1 MDHAHTNQ
9 THKHTN
15 TQADMD
21 LDLLVSCANSEG
33 DKLVAGS
40 FGFSSWMGISITPS
54 FVLNEHHKIS
64 GFPSNFSAEL
74 CLHLQHAAAQQAS
87 GEPAQLAGEAVGQD
101 RGGMH
106 EAPQLAQLSVSRGA
120 GEQRWRGWRRSGP
133 GRQGG
138 GYSTLEGV
146 GYWVPMTIG
155 MIALPGLA
163 MMAARR
169 SRLVWGAR
177 GERGYLL
184 SADVS

>member
-1 MDHAHTNQ
+1 
-9 THKHTN
+9 
-15 TQADMD
+15 MD

-87 GEPAQLAGEAVGQD
+87 GEPAQLAGGALGRD

-106 EAPQLAQLSVSRGA
+106 EAPQLAQLSVVGGA
-120 GEQRWRGWRRSGP
+120 GGAGLAGGRHRP
-133 GRQGG
+133 GRQGA
-138 GYSTLEGV
+138 GYGTLEGV